1 MGLTTARLTLPRPKR
16 SMADPDLPR
25 TSGTVKAVRC
35 GRAAYQFEVQLA
47 SKGLS
52 SLAAVPTD

>member
-1 MGLTTARLTLPRPKR
+1 
-16 SMADPDLPR
+16 MADPDLPR